1 MSTRTGNV
9 FPMQW
14 AGETTNSTNYVLYH
28 ECLTLQLVDVTIRFM
43 EITCKNNEKE
53 CTIIG
58 QNTFEIEK
66 KTNDLLFLE
75 IMLEEH

>member
-1 MSTRTGNV
+1 M
-9 FPMQW
+9 
-14 AGETTNSTNYVLYH
+14 LYH

-66 KTNDLLFLE
+66 NEWFTIFKNNARGTLTGY
-75 IMLEEH
+75 